1 MFSTIFSNVAS
12 GDLLFSISLL
22 IGTGIFAGFIAGLF
36 GIGGGVVVVPA
47 LYYIF
52 TLAEVD
58 ESIRMHLAV
67 GTSLAN
73 IVPISIISAVSHA
86 RKNSVNI
93 DFLKFIFVSIIVGVT
108 CGSIAVSYLEGSTLI
123 LIYSIILLF
132 VAAQFFF
139 WHDKWRLS
147 SSFPKNM
154 TGHGFGSVIGFLSVI
169 IGVGGG
175 SISIPILKLY
185 NFEIHKAI
193 GTAAGIGTIVAV
205 PGTIGFMI
213 AGLQNN
219 VDLPLSFGYVSL
231 VGLILITPITIIGA
245 PIGVRF
251 AHYLSK
257 SKLNLLFGIFILFM
271 SIRFYLEWLSLT
283 S

>member
-1 MFSTIFSNVAS
+1 MFSTIFSNVAT
-12 GDLLFSISLL
+12 GDLAFSIALL
-22 IGTGIFAGFIAGLF
+22 ISSGIFAGFIAGLF

-73 IVPISIISAVSHA
+73 IVPISIISVINHH
-86 RKNSVNI
+86 RRGVV
-93 DFLKFIFVSIIVGVT
+93 DVGFLKFIFISVLIGVIF
-108 CGSIAVSYLEGSTLI
+108 GSVAVSSLKGSSLI
-123 LIYSIILLF
+123 LIYSIILFF
-132 VAAQFFF
+132 VALQFFF
-139 WHDKWRLS
+139 WKDQWRFANK
-147 SSFPKNM
+147 FPKTI
-154 TGHGFGSVIGFLSVI
+154 TGHTYGSSIGFLSVI

-175 SISIPILKLY
+175 SLSIPVLKLY
-185 NFEIHKAI
+185 NFDIREAI
-193 GTAAGIGTIVAV
+193 GTAAGIGTIVAI

-213 AGLQNN
+213 SGYQNDIN
-219 VDLPLSFGYVSL
+219 LPLTFGYVSL
-231 VGLILITPITIIGA
+231 VGLILITPMTVIGA

-251 AHYLSK
+251 AHYISK
-257 SKLNLLFGIFILFM
+257 SKLNRIFGLFILAM
-271 SIRFYLEWLSLT
+271 SIRFYFEWITLT

>member
-12 GDLLFSISLL
+12 GDLLFSVSLL

-139 WHDKWRLS
+139 WKDKWRIS
-147 SSFPKNM
+147 PSFPKNL

-205 PGTIGFMI
+205 PGRIGFMI

-231 VGLILITPITIIGA
+231 VGLLLITPITIIGA
-245 PIGVRF
+245 PLGVKF

-257 SKLNLLFGIFILFM
+257 SKLNLLFGMFILFM

>member
-1 MFSTIFSNVAS
+1 
-12 GDLLFSISLL
+12 
-22 IGTGIFAGFIAGLF
+22 
-36 GIGGGVVVVPA
+36 
-47 LYYIF
+47 
-52 TLAEVD
+52 
-58 ESIRMHLAV
+58 
-67 GTSLAN
+67 
-73 IVPISIISAVSHA
+73 
-86 RKNSVNI
+86 
-93 DFLKFIFVSIIVGVT
+93 
-108 CGSIAVSYLEGSTLI
+108 
-123 LIYSIILLF
+123 
-132 VAAQFFF
+132 
-139 WHDKWRLS
+139 
-147 SSFPKNM
+147 M

>member
-1 MFSTIFSNVAS
+1 MFNTIFSNVAS

-22 IGTGIFAGFIAGLF
+22 ISTGIFAGFIAGLF

-58 ESIRMHLAV
+58 ENIRMHLAV

-73 IVPISIISAVSHA
+73 IVPISIISALSHA

-139 WHDKWRLS
+139 WKDKWRLS
-147 SSFPKNM
+147 PSFPENV
-154 TGHGFGSVIGFLSVI
+154 TGHAFGSVIGFLSVI

-219 VDLPLSFGYVSL
+219 VNLPLSFGYVSL
-231 VGLILITPITIIGA
+231 VGLVLITPITIIGA
-245 PIGVRF
+245 PIGVKF

>member
-1 MFSTIFSNVAS
+1 M
-12 GDLLFSISLL
+12 
-22 IGTGIFAGFIAGLF
+22 
-36 GIGGGVVVVPA
+36 
-47 LYYIF
+47 
-52 TLAEVD
+52 
-58 ESIRMHLAV
+58 
-67 GTSLAN
+67 
-73 IVPISIISAVSHA
+73 
-86 RKNSVNI
+86 
-93 DFLKFIFVSIIVGVT
+93 
-108 CGSIAVSYLEGSTLI
+108 
-123 LIYSIILLF
+123 
-132 VAAQFFF
+132 
-139 WHDKWRLS
+139 
-147 SSFPKNM
+147 
-154 TGHGFGSVIGFLSVI
+154 I

-245 PIGVRF
+245 PIGVKF

>member
-1 MFSTIFSNVAS
+1 
-12 GDLLFSISLL
+12 
-22 IGTGIFAGFIAGLF
+22 
-36 GIGGGVVVVPA
+36 
-47 LYYIF
+47 
-52 TLAEVD
+52 
-58 ESIRMHLAV
+58 
-67 GTSLAN
+67 
-73 IVPISIISAVSHA
+73 
-86 RKNSVNI
+86 
-93 DFLKFIFVSIIVGVT
+93 VGVT

-139 WHDKWRLS
+139 WQDKWRLS

-213 AGLQNN
+213 AGIQNN
-219 VDLPLSFGYVSL
+219 VDLPLSFGYVSV
-231 VGLILITPITIIGA
+231 VGLVLITPITIIGA
-245 PIGVRF
+245 PIGVKF

>member
-1 MFSTIFSNVAS
+1 M
-12 GDLLFSISLL
+12 
-22 IGTGIFAGFIAGLF
+22 
-36 GIGGGVVVVPA
+36 
-47 LYYIF
+47 
-52 TLAEVD
+52 
-58 ESIRMHLAV
+58 
-67 GTSLAN
+67 
-73 IVPISIISAVSHA
+73 
-86 RKNSVNI
+86 
-93 DFLKFIFVSIIVGVT
+93 
-108 CGSIAVSYLEGSTLI
+108 
-123 LIYSIILLF
+123 IYSIILLF

-139 WHDKWRLS
+139 WQDKWRLS
-147 SSFPKNM
+147 SSFPQNF
-154 TGHGFGSVIGFLSVI
+154 TGHGFGSAIGFLSVI

-245 PIGVRF
+245 PIGVKF

>member
-1 MFSTIFSNVAS
+1 MFATIFSNVAT
-12 GDLLFSISLL
+12 GDLLFSIILL

-73 IVPISIISAVSHA
+73 IVPISFISAVNHHR
-86 RKNSVNI
+86 RKSVDLNL
-93 DFLKFIFVSIIVGVT
+93 LKFIFLSVIIGVIFGSIIVSSLK
-108 CGSIAVSYLEGSTLI
+108 GSSLI
-123 LIYSIILLF
+123 LIYSIILFF
-132 VAAQFFF
+132 VALQFFF
-139 WHDKWRLS
+139 WKEEWKFANH
-147 SSFPKNM
+147 FPSNLL
-154 TGHGFGSVIGFLSVI
+154 GYGYGYAIGFLSVI

-185 NFEIHKAI
+185 NFDIRRAI
-193 GTAAGIGTIVAV
+193 GTAAGLGTIIAI
-205 PGTIGFMI
+205 PGTFGFII
-213 AGLQNN
+213 AGIQNN
-219 VDLPLSFGYVSL
+219 VSLPLTYGYVSL
-231 VGLILITPITIIGA
+231 VGLILITPMTIIGA
-245 PIGVRF
+245 PLGVRF
-251 AHYLSK
+251 AHYISK
-257 SKLNLLFGIFILFM
+257 GKLGFIFGIFILLM
-271 SIRFYLEWLSLT
+271 SIRFCMEWVKLT